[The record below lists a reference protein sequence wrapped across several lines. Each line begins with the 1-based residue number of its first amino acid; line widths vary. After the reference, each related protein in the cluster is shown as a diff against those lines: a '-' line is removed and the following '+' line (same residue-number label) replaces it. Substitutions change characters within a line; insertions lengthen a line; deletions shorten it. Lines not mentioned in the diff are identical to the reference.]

1 MVLGTRPPAN
11 KDGIRPLA
19 LADSDDVDEADR
31 ALRALGYNPVFKRRF
46 TKWSAFSFALSIS
59 GIYGTLMTTLVY
71 PLQAGGPASIIWS
84 WLLGGAGGLAL
95 AISIAEVSSAYPT
108 SGAMYFTMKYL
119 APAKHVA
126 ILSWITGWL
135 NMVGTTAGTAST
147 QYGAAQMLLA
157 AISIGTRSAY
167 EPTQGHVVGVMAALT
182 IIHAS
187 INSLSTGWLN
197 RLTRLYAGLHLA
209 VLLSACV
216 ALLVLQKEKHPAR
229 YVFTHFESF
238 SGWSPAGFAFLFGTL
253 SPAWIMT
260 NCDATAHIAEEAID
274 PSRVVPL
281 AIAAGSITTYIL
293 GFLFNL
299 VLVFCMGDP
308 ATLARTAHGQPV
320 AQIFYDIMGPGPA
333 VFFTIM
339 GFIVLNFVC
348 IPSIQAGSRT
358 LWSFSRDEMVPFSK
372 TLYTIDRRTDTPII
386 AVWTYAGLCILINL
400 IGLASQIAIGAVFNV
415 CAVALNLS
423 YVVPIICK
431 LVGGRFERGPWHL
444 GVWSLPIN
452 IWACGWNMFMSVI
465 FLLPIQLP
473 VTPGNMNYAVA
484 VLVLVLSFSVI
495 YWFAA
500 GRKFYTG
507 PRTHAHIEHGQAVVD
522 ERPPGEEK
530 TTALPAGEP

>member
-1 MVLGTRPPAN
+1 
-11 KDGIRPLA
+11 
-19 LADSDDVDEADR
+19 
-31 ALRALGYNPVFKRRF
+31 
-46 TKWSAFSFALSIS
+46 
-59 GIYGTLMTTLVY
+59 MTTLVY
-71 PLQAGGPASIIWS
+71 PLRAGGPASIIWG

-119 APAKHVA
+119 APDKHVA
-126 ILSWITGWL
+126 SLSWFTGWL

-157 AISIGTRSAY
+157 AISIGTNSAY

-182 IIHAS
+182 IIHAA

-209 VLLSACV
+209 VLLGACV
-216 ALLVLQKEKHPAR
+216 ALLVLQKDKHPAK
-229 YVFTHFESF
+229 YVFTQFESL

-260 NCDATAHIAEEAID
+260 NCDATAHIAEEAVD

-281 AIAAGSITTYIL
+281 AIAAGSVTTYIL
-293 GFLFNL
+293 GFLFNM

-308 ATLARTAHGQPV
+308 VKLAHTPHGQPV
-320 AQIFYDIMGPGPA
+320 AQIFYDVMGPGAA
-333 VFFTIM
+333 VFFTVM

-358 LWSFSRDEMVPFSK
+358 LWSFSRDELVPFSK
-372 TLYTIDRRTDTPII
+372 VLYTIDRRTDTPII
-386 AVWTYAGLCILINL
+386 AVWTYASLCILINL

-431 LVGGRFERGPWHL
+431 LVGGKFERGPWHL

-452 IWACGWNMFMSVI
+452 IWACGWNMVMSVI
-465 FLLPIQLP
+465 FLLPIELP
-473 VTPGNMNYAVA
+473 VTPGNVSYTTW
-484 VLVLVLSFSVI
+484 SPPSVP
-495 YWFAA
+495 ASL
-500 GRKFYTG
+500 
-507 PRTHAHIEHGQAVVD
+507 PRTVEVF
-522 ERPPGEEK
+522 
-530 TTALPAGEP
+530 LPTC